1 MRIAMFTDTYL
12 PARDGV
18 VSSILVTREQL
29 KALGH
34 EVFIFAP
41 APKDDRDREP
51 GVFYFRSRTFK
62 NYDTY
67 GIPLYPTNKSDLLR
81 EVKAEVIHSH
91 GLTFQGL
98 RSLMAGRNL
107 GLPVVVTW
115 HTMVTEAAQYYN
127 FTKLPE
133 WMVTLLMKRYLRSL
147 LARADAVVAPTQSIK
162 EELLVMS
169 PHIRHIEVIPTGV
182 DSVRFSPGNDGLAI
196 RERLGIGNDQMVLSL
211 GRIAWEKNLDL
222 LLEGFKI
229 LWNDRG
235 NVKLVVAG
243 DGPARKHYLQ
253 KAIEMGMGDRVLF
266 PGFVSD
272 EELASFYAAC
282 DAFTLASKF
291 ETQGLVVLEAMASGK
306 PVSAINYRALKEIV
320 SDGQN
325 GFLFEDG
332 PESWAEAT
340 GKALDASENVRA
352 AARAKAEQYSIKTG
366 VDHLV
371 QLYGHAI
378 RSKAERLNKIKR

>member
-18 VSSILVTREQL
+18 VTSILIAREQL
-29 KALGH
+29 QALGH

-41 APKDDRDREP
+41 APKDDKDREP
-51 GVFYFRSRTFK
+51 GVFYFRARTFK

-81 EVKAEVIHSH
+81 QVKAEVIHSH

-127 FTKLPE
+127 FTKLPV

-162 EELLVMS
+162 EELLEMS
-169 PHIRHIEVIPTGV
+169 PHIRHVEVIPTGV
-182 DSVRFSPGNDGLAI
+182 DSGRFSPHIDGLAM
-196 RERLGIGNDQMVLSL
+196 RESLGIGNDQMILSL

-229 LWNDRG
+229 LLKDRG
-235 NVKLVVAG
+235 NVKLVIAG
-243 DGPARKHYLQ
+243 EGPARKHYIQ
-253 KAIEMGMGDRVLF
+253 KAGEMGLADRVLF

-272 EELASFYAAC
+272 EDLPAYYAAC

-325 GFLFEDG
+325 GYLFEDG

-340 GKALDASENVRA
+340 AKALDAPAGVRA
-352 AARAKAEQYSIKTG
+352 AGRTKAEQYSIKIG
-366 VDHLV
+366 VEQLV
-371 QLYGHAI
+371 QLYDYAI
-378 RSKAERLNKIKR
+378 RTKRERLNKHRR